1 MVLVLLCYDIELEDI
16 SVWSWWILLN
26 FCWVSTFFD
35 ILFFNICKLLISR
48 TPIKDTIFWKSMMR
62 SFRWIEINCFN
73 RFRFLAEVSTN
84 LQKCSLLANLRT
96 ITQEGKRKLGKW
108 PHFFSSA
115 FCALF
120 VIFIFVFE
128 NCQNSFSWGPTLV
141 RPFWSTKHLNF
152 GGESSELGFCPF
164 RFSKHTYWGN
174 WKTRFYFS
182 HRVENKFQ
190 NFQDILMI

>member
-1 MVLVLLCYDIELEDI
+1 MNFVKFLL
-16 SVWSWWILLN
+16 SQ
-26 FCWVSTFFD
+26 FFFD
-35 ILFFNICKLLISR
+35 ILFFNILWIVAQNSTKN
-48 TPIKDTIFWKSMMR
+48 TIFWKSMMR

-128 NCQNSFSWGPTLV
+128 NCQNSFSWGLPFLSSVLV
-141 RPFWSTKHLNF
+141 CKIPEFWRCKLWDQKFASFDSENINIKESEKRGFTFSIKMRTKFVWSPGLLLLVP
-152 GGESSELGFCPF
+152 EC
-164 RFSKHTYWGN
+164 
-174 WKTRFYFS
+174 YFA
-182 HRVENKFQ
+182 
-190 NFQDILMI
+190 